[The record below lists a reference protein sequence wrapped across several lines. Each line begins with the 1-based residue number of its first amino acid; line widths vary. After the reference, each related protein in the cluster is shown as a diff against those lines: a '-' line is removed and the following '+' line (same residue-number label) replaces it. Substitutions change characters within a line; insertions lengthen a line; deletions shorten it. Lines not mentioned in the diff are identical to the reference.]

1 MKLMTRSALVLVL
14 SLASTSLLAAGLA
27 DGDATAGQTKAAAC
41 AACHGADGNS
51 PAAMYP
57 KLAGQGAAY
66 IEKQLH
72 DFKSGKRVNGI
83 MQGMAAGL
91 SDADIADIAAYFS
104 SQKTNTDQADPKLVQ
119 QGEAIFRGGLPSEGV
134 PACSGC
140 HAPDGQGITSARF
153 PKLAGQHAQY
163 VEDQLKAFRAAGRN
177 DLGDAVVKREND
189 RTGDAP
195 GPMETIA
202 ARLSDT
208 EIQQVASFISGL
220 SK

>member
-1 MKLMTRSALVLVL
+1 
-14 SLASTSLLAAGLA
+14 
-27 DGDATAGQTKAAAC
+27 
-41 AACHGADGNS
+41 
-51 PAAMYP
+51 MYP

-119 QGEAIFRGGLPSEGV
+119 QGEAIFRGGVPAKGV

-163 VEDQLKAFRAAGRN
+163 VEEQLKAFRAAGRN

-195 GPMETIA
+195 GPMESIA